1 MKKVLVSFIIIAVI
15 FHPHWASG
23 IEGGDVAGKI
33 SFGYD
38 DNIFEQAGSETGR
51 PFLRLYLDSRLL
63 LLRSHRLIGHLRLQ
77 DGFKMVGERE
87 NIALNQ
93 VNLRFALRVTP
104 QISSEILSELK
115 HKSVSISSSSSTPS
129 EYGYLNW
136 HGGVSVKFN
145 RNNLSSNIKYLERR
159 RDYADSD
166 FIDANIRQLQF
177 VTSTRF
183 SRKLTGNFMTGWHR
197 SRFPQFPISEQ
208 GETATQT
215 RIDNLREFGFGF
227 QWIGSVLINS
237 NYLFQRNK
245 SSLAAFEKGGRGGI
259 SEYSFRAHQLS
270 ILAASSPFWGVT
282 MQLYGHLQL
291 RNYDSQET
299 PTIYLSD
306 EDNDEQARNIII
318 LSISRGI
325 FENCSLEGRYLL
337 SQSDASKY
345 TKRAYSVTLNYL
357 F

>member
-1 MKKVLVSFIIIAVI
+1 VKNILVSFIIIVASL
-15 FHPHWASG
+15 HPLLASG
-23 IEGGDVAGKI
+23 IEGGNITGKI

-38 DNIFEQAGSETGR
+38 DNIFEQAESKTGR
-51 PFLRLYLDSRLL
+51 PFSRLYLDSRLL
-63 LLRSHRLIGHLRLQ
+63 LLRSNRLIGNLRLQ
-77 DGFKMVGERE
+77 DGFKMVGGRE

-104 QISSEILSELK
+104 QITSEILSELK
-115 HKSVSISSSSSTPS
+115 QKSVSISSSSSTPS

-136 HGGVSVKFN
+136 HGGISLKFTQ
-145 RNNLSSNIKYLERR
+145 RHLSTNIRYLERR

-166 FIDANIRQLQF
+166 FIDSNIRQLQF

-183 SRKLTGNFMTGWHR
+183 SRKLTGNFRVGWQR
-197 SRFPQFPISEQ
+197 SHFPQQ
-208 GETATQT
+208 QETATQT

-227 QWIGSVLINS
+227 QWVGRILINS
-237 NYLFQRNK
+237 HYLFQRNK
-245 SSLAAFEKGGRGGI
+245 SNSP
-259 SEYSFRAHQLS
+259 EYSSRTHQLS
-270 ILAASSPFWGVT
+270 ILAASSPCWEITIQF
-282 MQLYGHLQL
+282 YGHLQL
-291 RNYDSQET
+291 RNYDSQVT

-306 EDNDEQARNIII
+306 DDNDEQARNIII